1 MVGFFGCYLGDGMD
15 DCGCDCDGDCDGDC
29 VGDCVGDRDFS
40 AFFFDASLTFARYFS
55 AVSKPPRNSSNGEDV
70 NGADRVPSSS
80 SSIEFSDDVD
90 NDGLMVAAWISNN

>member
-1 MVGFFGCYLGDGMD
+1 MFYF
-15 DCGCDCDGDCDGDC
+15 GDC
-29 VGDCVGDRDFS
+29 VGDCVGEDDVDLDFS

-90 NDGLMVAAWISNN
+90 IVGLMINAALTSNN

>member
-1 MVGFFGCYLGDGMD
+1 MIVLTFGFWCYFGDGI
-15 DCGCDCDGDCDGDC
+15 CDCDGDCDGEDD
-29 VGDCVGDRDFS
+29 VDLDFS

-90 NDGLMVAAWISNN
+90 NDGLIAAACISNN

>member
-1 MVGFFGCYLGDGMD
+1 MLTFGVYFGDGI
-15 DCGCDCDGDCDGDC
+15 CDCEGEDEGEDE
-29 VGDCVGDRDFS
+29 VDRDFS

-90 NDGLMVAAWISNN
+90 NDGLIAAACISNN